1 MTQPMLTNIKARNLL
16 SFGPDGLDLDLGAL
30 NVLIGPNGSGKS
42 NLLETVGL
50 LRGAPQ
56 DIAAPI
62 RESGGIRNWIW
73 YGHRDQP
80 TYVEVELHSGSHWGS
95 LHHSIGLA
103 DFAQVFTVWRENI
116 SFPMINIGMSVH
128 SRVWAR
134 QLAIAMRKTNTVGE
148 EQQSEEREVAI
159 DKSILSEV
167 KDPVQFPELS
177 MIADFYENISLYRQW
192 EFGSKSAIRRPQP
205 IDVRPAPLLEDFS
218 NLGMFLNRLRQ
229 HPRPKMELFEK
240 LGDIYD
246 GVRDFEL
253 NIEGGTVQI
262 FFTEGEF
269 SVPATRLSDGSLR
282 YLCLLAILLD
292 PEPPKLV
299 CIEEPELGFHPDL
312 IPKLAD
318 LLVDAS
324 SRCQLIVT
332 THSDALI
339 DALSDQPESVVVCEK
354 HDGQTSMRRLDKVRL
369 GRLARKIPTRS
380 ELWTHAVELG
390 RCPLVSARNFSGRRW
405 GQEFRGS
412 GAMS

>member
-1 MTQPMLTNIKARNLL
+1 MARPMLTKIKARNLL

-62 RESGGIRNWIW
+62 RESGGIKNWIW
-73 YGHRDQP
+73 YGNEEP
-80 TYVEVELHSGSHWGS
+80 FPSASVEVELEIGSYWGS
-95 LHHSIGLA
+95 LQHSIGLTDLDQLSA
-103 DFAQVFTVWRENI
+103 VWREDI
-116 SFPMINIGMSVH
+116 SFPMVNLGPSG
-128 SRVWAR
+128 RGCVWER
-134 QLAIAMRKTNTVGE
+134 NLPIAMRKANIVGE

-159 DKSILSEV
+159 DKSILSEF
-167 KDPVQFPELS
+167 KDPIQFPELFI
-177 MIADFYENISLYRQW
+177 IAGFYENISLYRQW

-205 IDVRPAPLLEDFS
+205 IDVRPAPLREDFS
-218 NLGMFLNRLRQ
+218 NLGMFLNRIRQ
-229 HPRPKMELFEK
+229 HPRTKMELFEK

-246 GVRDFEL
+246 GIKDFEL

-262 FFTEGEF
+262 FFTEGEY

-354 HDGQTSMRRLDKVRL
+354 HEGQTSMRRLDKSDLAVWLEKYRL
-369 GRLARKIPTRS
+369 GQ
-380 ELWTHAVELG
+380 LWTMGELG
-390 RCPLVSARNFSGRRW
+390 GVRW
-405 GQEFRGS
+405 
-412 GAMS
+412 